1 MRIRLGKPMNDPV
14 EYTPVAVRMW
24 YDRHLRLWTLYPVD
38 KDGNQTQDA
47 QYAPNREDAE
57 KIKMD
62 MEAALG
68 LSTMAIR
75 IQTIKN
81 WYQYGNC
88 DMLTAIQQIIDL
100 YNTGEISSTDAEKA
114 IRQISRIKL
123 NG

>member
-1 MRIRLGKPMNDPV
+1 MRIRLGEPTNDPV
-14 EYTPVAVRMW
+14 EYIPVVVRMW

-38 KDGNQTQDA
+38 KDGNQTEPA
-47 QYAPNREDAE
+47 QYAPNRADAE

-68 LSTMAIR
+68 LSTMAIK

-88 DMLTAIQQIIDL
+88 DMLTAIQQIMNL
-100 YNTGEISSTDAEKA
+100 YNAGEIQSTDAEKA